1 MIDLTMTIL
10 LAQRVDDWGDIIV
23 LLVIVAASLFGA
35 AGKWIAKQIN
45 EKRER
50 EVQLRRGGDPLV
62 VSPKSSTHPPLEV
75 AKPLPP
81 RPAPGH
87 VASPLVGGAESP
99 TASPFPPSV
108 RRVLER
114 MQTSSGEA
122 PTMDRVL
129 EVIIERATGVKIER
143 EAQPSKTPPPAPPVP
158 GRPSASRADRAPR
171 TSRVPQQARP
181 MSIDERERRL
191 AEKIAA
197 KRTRAER
204 ETARMTESEQQLSKD
219 TDRRLGHVG
228 THIDAFNRDDVP
240 GESEIT
246 PQADLLDRISIQDAI
261 VLSEILAPP
270 LALRDPIGLPC

>member
-1 MIDLTMTIL
+1 MIDHTTTNL
-10 LAQRVDDWGDIIV
+10 LAQRVGDWGDIIV
-23 LLVIVAASLFGA
+23 LLVIVAASVFGA

-50 EVQLRRGGDPLV
+50 EAQLRRGGDPLV
-62 VSPKSSTHPPLEV
+62 VSPKSSTRPPLEV
-75 AKPLPP
+75 ARPLPP
-81 RPAPGH
+81 RPAPGE
-87 VASPLVGGAESP
+87 ASVPPL
-99 TASPFPPSV
+99 ASPFPPSV

-114 MQTSSGEA
+114 IQTSSGDA

-129 EVIIERATGVKIER
+129 EVILERATGVKIER
-143 EAQPSKTPPPAPPVP
+143 KASPPAPPV
-158 GRPSASRADRAPR
+158 RVHPSSSPADRARKTPR
-171 TSRVPQQARP
+171 THQPTRP
-181 MSIDERERRL
+181 MSIDERERRQAEKL
-191 AEKIAA
+191 AE

-204 ETARMTESEQQLSKD
+204 ETARMTESEQQRSRD

-228 THIDAFNRDDVP
+228 THIEAFNRDDVP

-270 LALRDPIGLPC
+270 LALRDPIGLSR

>member
-1 MIDLTMTIL
+1 MIYHTTMIL
-10 LAQRVDDWGDIIV
+10 PAQRVGDWGDAIV
-23 LLVIVAASLFGA
+23 FLVIVAASVFGA
-35 AGKWIAKQIN
+35 AGKWIARQIN

-50 EVQLRRGGDPLV
+50 EAQLRRGGDPLV
-62 VSPKSSTHPPLEV
+62 VSPKSSTRPPLEV

-81 RPAPGH
+81 RLAPGETS
-87 VASPLVGGAESP
+87 VPP

-114 MQTSSGEA
+114 IQTSSGDA

-129 EVIIERATGVKIER
+129 EAILERATGVKIER
-143 EAQPSKTPPPAPPVP
+143 KASPPALPPARVRSSPRPPAIARKAP
-158 GRPSASRADRAPR
+158 G
-171 TSRVPQQARP
+171 VPQQARP
-181 MSIDERERRL
+181 MSIDERERRQAEKL
-191 AEKIAA
+191 AEK
-197 KRTRAER
+197 RTQAER

-228 THIDAFNRDDVP
+228 THIEAFNRDDVP

-246 PQADLLDRISIQDAI
+246 RQADLFDRIAIQDAI

-270 LALRDPIGLPC
+270 LALRDPIRLFR